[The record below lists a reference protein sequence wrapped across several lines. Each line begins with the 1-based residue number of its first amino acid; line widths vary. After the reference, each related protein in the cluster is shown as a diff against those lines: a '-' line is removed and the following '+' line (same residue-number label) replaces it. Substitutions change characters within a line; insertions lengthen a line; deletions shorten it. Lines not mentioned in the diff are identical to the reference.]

1 MVKIGQRFLVRGKDA
16 FSIRIQCSIRICKR
30 KEEKKKKFDLV
41 KFGRSGRFSMLH
53 DGFTVYYLSVNVT

>member
-1 MVKIGQRFLVRGKDA
+1 MHFLFEFNALYEYVNEK
-16 FSIRIQCSIRICKR
+16 K
-30 KEEKKKKFDLV
+30 KKKKFDLV